1 MFVRVAVNVPT
12 DRTFVYGVPP
22 KLEADVAPGKR
33 VLVPFGG
40 RTLPAYILELMPASD
55 YPETKDVLQLLDTE
69 PLFGAA
75 DLLFYQWISDYYLQ
89 PIGKVLAEALPS
101 GINPKTNRIFR
112 LVPHA
117 EPMSPEHFTAVEMNL
132 LAFLQHH
139 PEGITG
145 TELGRILPA
154 KALKQALQ
162 TLQDRNLVVVEDRME
177 QAGIAARK
185 EKWLIPIRPSPA
197 GMTLTARQRELLQLI
212 ENQGEISLGALRNR
226 TLFSPALLKAL
237 KDKGVV
243 AVIEK
248 ESFRTNDV
256 LDRNCGRTQPPTLN
270 RDQQRAV
277 LKIRKKLAVPAF
289 SVCLLHGVTGSGKTE
304 VYLQAM
310 AQALCDGGGAL
321 YLVPEISLTTQLVDR
336 IQGRFPDLDIAVWH
350 SDIPE
355 TIRYDQWRRLLRGE
369 IRLVVGARSAVFAP
383 IRNLK
388 LIIVDEE
395 HDGSYKQDERTR
407 YNGRDAALIKGKLNQ
422 ATVVLGSATPGVQAY
437 HAAQSGRYA
446 YLSLPGRVEDRPL
459 PQVEVIS
466 MAEERDES
474 GGAIPILSSPLLTAI
489 SDSLTGGYQ
498 TLLFLNRRGF
508 NTFLYCPDCRH
519 VFTCPNCTV
528 SLTYHGDTGRLHCHY
543 CDYIEPIAGI
553 CPACGGR
560 RIIRYGVGT
569 ERLEEE
575 VRKHFPQAKV
585 GRMDRD
591 TVSRR
596 GSREGILRRLE
607 KREIDILVGT
617 QMITKGHDFP
627 HINLIGVISADLSL
641 NIPDF
646 RAAERTFQLLTQV
659 SGRSGRGEVP
669 GRVII
674 QTLNPDHYAVARAC
688 NHDYTSFYQD
698 EIALRK
704 TFSYPPFTRMVT
716 LHLSAIHKDQ
726 AEKDLALL
734 KADLDHLRQQERRYQ
749 HIDILG
755 PTRSPIEKIRGRYR
769 WQILLKGR
777 EIGPLHDL
785 ARAVTGLEK
794 KGSLR
799 ITADVDPFNYM

>member
-1 MFVRVAVNVPT
+1 MFVRVAVNIPT
-12 DRTFVYGVPP
+12 DKTFVYRVPP
-22 KLEADVAPGKR
+22 KLEADAAPGKR

-40 RTLPAYILELMPASD
+40 RTLAAYILELMPATD
-55 YPETKDVLQLLDTE
+55 YPETKDVIRLLDTE

-75 DLLFYQWISDYYLQ
+75 DLLFYQWIADYYLQ

-112 LVPHA
+112 LIPHA
-117 EPMSPEHFTAVEMNL
+117 EPVSPEHFTVDEMNL
-132 LAFLQHH
+132 LTFLQHH
-139 PEGITG
+139 SEGVTG
-145 TELGRILPA
+145 AELGRILPA
-154 KALKQALQ
+154 KALKKALR
-162 TLQDRNLVVVEDRME
+162 TLQNRNLVVVEDRMK
-177 QAGIAARK
+177 QAGITARK
-185 EKWLIPIRPSPA
+185 EKWLIPVRPSPT
-197 GMTLTARQRELLQLI
+197 GITLTVRQHDLMQLI
-212 ENQGEISLGALRNR
+212 ENKGEISLGALR
-226 TLFSPALLKAL
+226 THMLFSPALLKAL
-237 KDKGVV
+237 KDKGAI

-248 ESFRTNDV
+248 ESLRTSDV
-256 LDRNCGRTQPPTLN
+256 PDRNCGRTQPPTLN
-270 RDQQRAV
+270 RDQQKAI
-277 LKIRKKLAVPAF
+277 LKIRKKLDVPAF

-355 TIRYDQWRRLLRGE
+355 TIRYDQWKRLLRDE
-369 IRLVVGARSAVFAP
+369 IRIVVGARSAVFAP
-383 IRNLK
+383 VRNLK

-437 HAAQSGRYA
+437 HAAQSGKYT
-446 YLSLPGRVEDRPL
+446 YLSLPGRVENRPL

-466 MAEERDES
+466 MAEERDAS
-474 GGAIPILSSPLLTAI
+474 GAIPILSSPLLTAI
-489 SDSLTGGYQ
+489 SESLTGGYQ

-528 SLTYHGDTGRLHCHY
+528 SLTYHGETGRLHCHY
-543 CDYIEPIAGI
+543 CDYIEPIAGT
-553 CPACGGR
+553 CPACGGGR
-560 RIIRYGVGT
+560 VIRYGVGT
-569 ERLEEE
+569 ERLEKE

-591 TVSRR
+591 TVSGR

-641 NIPDF
+641 
-646 RAAERTFQLLTQV
+646 
-659 SGRSGRGEVP
+659 
-669 GRVII
+669 
-674 QTLNPDHYAVARAC
+674 
-688 NHDYTSFYQD
+688 
-698 EIALRK
+698 
-704 TFSYPPFTRMVT
+704 
-716 LHLSAIHKDQ
+716 
-726 AEKDLALL
+726 
-734 KADLDHLRQQERRYQ
+734 
-749 HIDILG
+749 
-755 PTRSPIEKIRGRYR
+755 
-769 WQILLKGR
+769 
-777 EIGPLHDL
+777 
-785 ARAVTGLEK
+785 
-794 KGSLR
+794 
-799 ITADVDPFNYM
+799 